1 MTKLLHYTLV
11 VLLFLAIGCGGLRIP
26 PPFKAGNDS
35 WGMFGGTPGRTNVA
49 EQSVQPP
56 LTLAWQHDITS
67 GMGSG
72 SPLVIG
78 NVVLVTNLRG
88 ELHGIDAETG
98 KRIGWLNIG
107 DAIKGSP
114 AVDGN
119 VVYIAIANSRES
131 LVAYDLLEGKYLW
144 KKEFGD
150 LEVTPL
156 FLNNRLYFG
165 NTSGVFFCVDKETG
179 EHDWRFRLP
188 DNSTRKGI
196 RSSATVDGA
205 LVIFGAEDGSIYAL
219 DAKNGAEQWSYNTGA
234 SVFAAPAVSNGTLFC
249 GNSTGTFSALNSQTG
264 NVLWQFDAGA
274 PIYATPSFPQH
285 LVLIGTTAG
294 TLYALNVRDG
304 SVAWR
309 TELNSVINSS
319 AVVSGDVAYV
329 GTLKKELY
337 AVQTTTGA
345 ILWKETLKG
354 RVKTS
359 PAVAGGKVFVSTDD
373 KLLLAF
379 TSKEQN

>member
-1 MTKLLHYTLV
+1 MRKLLRHT
-11 VLLFLAIGCGGLRIP
+11 VLLLPLLAVGCGGLRIP
-26 PPFKAGNDS
+26 PPFKAESDS
-35 WGMFGGTPGRTNVA
+35 WGMFGRTPGRTNVA
-49 EQSVQPP
+49 EQGVEPP
-56 LTLAWQHDITS
+56 LKLAWERDITS
-67 GMGSG
+67 GMGAG

-78 NVVLVTNLRG
+78 NVVLATNLRG
-88 ELHGIDAETG
+88 ELHGIDAKTG

-119 VVYIAIANSRES
+119 VLYIAIANSRES
-131 LVAYDLLEGKYLW
+131 LVAYDLLDGKYLW
-144 KKEFGD
+144 KKEYGD

-156 FLNNRLYFG
+156 FFNDRLYFG
-165 NTSGVFFCVDKETG
+165 NTSGLFFCVDKETG
-179 EHDWRFRLP
+179 DHDWRFRLS

-196 RSSATVDGA
+196 RSSATVDGN
-205 LVIFGAEDGSIYAL
+205 LVMFGAEDGSIYAL
-219 DAKNGAEQWSYNTGA
+219 DATTGAEAWSYNTG
-234 SVFAAPAVSNGTLFC
+234 SPIFAAPAVINGTLFC
-249 GNSTGTFSALNSQTG
+249 GNSTGTFFAINSQTG
-264 NVLWQFDAGA
+264 NVFWQFDAGA
-274 PIYATPSFPQH
+274 SIYATPSFPEN

-294 TLYALNVRDG
+294 KLHALNANDG
-304 SVAWR
+304 TLAWT
-309 TELNSVINSS
+309 TELGSVINSS
-319 AVVSGDVAYV
+319 AVVSGNVAYV

-359 PAVAGGKVFVSTDD
+359 PAIAGGKIFVATDD